1 MANLQI
7 ILSTGNSSKAEQIKP
22 IFAGLPIEVL
32 TLKEVGI
39 LGRAQEID
47 GSSMEI
53 NSRIKARFAW
63 EQLKHKTWTMAD
75 DTGLKIRA
83 LGGRPGVDAA
93 TWAGKDAS
101 LEEIMNFTLEQM
113 KRQTDRTAEW
123 ETCAVLISPEGDE
136 YIFKGAC
143 PGKLLEAPRCKPQ
156 KDMPYSAIFVP
167 DGYDEVWA
175 QMPVEKEN
183 TISHRGKAFGQV
195 RQFLIEHLNLTEK
208 ASP

>member
-1 MANLQI
+1 MENLQI

-22 IFAGLPIEVL
+22 IFDGLPIEIH
-32 TLKEVGI
+32 TLKEAGI
-39 LGRAQEID
+39 LGRAEEID
-47 GSSMEI
+47 GTSMET
-53 NSRIKARFAW
+53 NSRIKAKFAW
-63 EQLKHKTWTMAD
+63 DQMADKTWTMAD

-93 TWAGKDAS
+93 TWAGKDAT

-113 KRQTDRTAEW
+113 KDQTDRTAEW
-123 ETCAVLISPEGDE
+123 ETCAVLISPEGVE
-136 YIFKGAC
+136 YIFKGTC
-143 PGKLLEAPRCKPQ
+143 PGKLLYAPRCKPQ

-175 QMPVEKEN
+175 EMPVAKEN
-183 TISHRGKAFGQV
+183 TISHRGKAFGQL
-195 RQFLIEHLNLTEK
+195 RKFLIEHLNLTEK